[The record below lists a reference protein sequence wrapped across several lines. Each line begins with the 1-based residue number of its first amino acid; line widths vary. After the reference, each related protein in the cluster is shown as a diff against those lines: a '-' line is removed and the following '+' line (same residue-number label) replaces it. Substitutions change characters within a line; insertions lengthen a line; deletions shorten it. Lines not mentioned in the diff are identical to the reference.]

1 MVEVKIQKIF
11 NVDNSY
17 VIEHLEGFIREI
29 AYNYIAGNLHN
40 ELLNEVSIDKLCR
53 QYYWNKFNKT
63 GQVVFT
69 HEEVYKHN
77 MNNGRKRFKDSCY
90 AKIDWIVYIDV
101 LDKLIDVC
109 TVLSSSLHMQNPMI
123 DEEVKKDLMYSIMI
137 RELLQET
144 VNEES
149 DEEDQKDKV
158 TGENDQKRL
167 NP

>member
-1 MVEVKIQKIF
+1 MVDVKIPKIF
-11 NVDNSY
+11 NIDKSY
-17 VIEHLEGFIREI
+17 VIEHLDGFIREI

-40 ELLNEVSIDKLCR
+40 ELLNEDSIHKLCYR
-53 QYYWNKFNKT
+53 YYWNKFNKT

-109 TVLSSSLHMQNPMI
+109 TVLSCSLHMQNPEI
-123 DEEVKKDLMYSIMI
+123 DEEVKKDLMYSIIM
-137 RELLQET
+137 RELLQEPT
-144 VNEES
+144 NEES
-149 DEEDQKDKV
+149 DEEDEKDKV
-158 TGENDQKRL
+158 TRENTQKL
-167 NP
+167 HT